1 MLASASFMPTSRATT
16 RLYVGLMLL
25 GYIVTIP
32 VISTVSL
39 CEAYLPPSFSSSRI
53 LSTSISEAAKYSKSR
68 RKVELHASNRRRFD
82 RESDREKRKRDELE
96 AKALQQELLSGVNE
110 AERSRQKLERDI
122 RDAEGRRRAF
132 GEQAS
137 MGRNYIDDL
146 RSGKFRAINNAK
158 KFLDSTNERPSRL
171 DLERERLEEE
181 LDRLKSRQKAQET
194 FQFLTTYG
202 GIAAALSVAAGTLN
216 GNGDLGELGAA
227 SGLRQATSKYL
238 SDLSA
243 NDNVQKI
250 ARANTANAVPMPYLD
265 TKIEE
270 AIASNGLAP
279 HTKLY
284 FLPSLSVY

>member
-1 MLASASFMPTSRATT
+1 MLASASFIPTSRATT

-32 VISTVSL
+32 IISTVSL
-39 CEAYLPPSFSSSRI
+39 CEAYLPPSSSSSRI

-227 SGLRQATSKYL
+227 SGLRQAFPSTSKYL

-243 NDNVQKI
+243 NENVQKI

-270 AIASNGLAP
+270 AEKEAKEKAA
-279 HTKLY
+279 KEAKEKAEK
-284 FLPSLSVY
+284 